1 MQSEPAARDEAHRP
15 LVVVLPE
22 AWSAVTCE
30 LDRAA
35 EEGRRLGRSPREA
48 VFVPLCALKY
58 RAGCVRVPRMER
70 TSLEDLAAVVVVR
83 ALRLPDAWVE
93 ASAAR
98 IRFRDGAGI
107 QNRFDALLD
116 TALHRYGRLEV
127 LARGHSHPFDV
138 GGTRP
143 SGIDR
148 VEHLAPCLAYNRA
161 LGLDAGF
168 TFIAVQGRGGARW
181 ALHCFGSKDGDR
193 IIDLGL
199 AALPAASGT
208 MARLAKAPFFQTP
221 EGAALEAVWRASHG
235 GAMRVDRLPLGWT
248 RIRLGDPVTAV
259 FALPP
264 GYPQDPGV
272 RFWLEQ
278 EAWQREE
285 IQDWSALPACNI
297 QPGLNRA
304 S

>member
-1 MQSEPAARDEAHRP
+1 MQAEPAARDDARRP

-22 AWSAVTCE
+22 AWNAVTCE

-35 EEGRRLGRSPREA
+35 EEGCRLGRSPREA

-58 RAGCVRVPRMER
+58 REGRVRVPRMER
-70 TSLEDLAAVVVVR
+70 TTLDDLSAIVVVR

-116 TALHRYGRLEV
+116 TAMRRYGRLDL

-148 VEHLAPCLAYNRA
+148 VEHLEPCLSYNRA

-168 TFIAVQGRGGARW
+168 TFIAVQGRAGARW
-181 ALHCFGSKDGDR
+181 ALHGFGSTDGDR
-193 IIDLGL
+193 ILDLGL
-199 AALPAASGT
+199 AVLPATSGA
-208 MARLAKAPFFQTP
+208 MSALAQPPYYQSLQGVAW
-221 EGAALEAVWRASHG
+221 EAAWREVHG
-235 GAMRVDRLPLGWT
+235 DAMRVDRLPLGWT
-248 RIRLGDPVTAV
+248 RIRLGNPVTAV
-259 FALPP
+259 YALPP
-264 GYPQDPGV
+264 GYPQEPGV
-272 RFWLEQ
+272 RFRLEQ
-278 EAWQREE
+278 ETWQREG
-285 IQDWSALPACNI
+285 IQDWSAWPDCAI
-297 QPGLNRA
+297 QPGLERA